1 MGPTRPGF
9 TPLCSSPVLVGEAE
23 LSGGNTGMAML
34 ARQPLIQQ
42 QRLRGAHGRLGAL
55 SLWEAALRLCVG
67 NGFLRRQRES
77 PVVAQRQLLL
87 LQAPTLLFLG
97 ELKQMH

>member
-1 MGPTRPGF
+1 
-9 TPLCSSPVLVGEAE
+9 
-23 LSGGNTGMAML
+23 MAML
-34 ARQPLIQQ
+34 TRQPLIQQ